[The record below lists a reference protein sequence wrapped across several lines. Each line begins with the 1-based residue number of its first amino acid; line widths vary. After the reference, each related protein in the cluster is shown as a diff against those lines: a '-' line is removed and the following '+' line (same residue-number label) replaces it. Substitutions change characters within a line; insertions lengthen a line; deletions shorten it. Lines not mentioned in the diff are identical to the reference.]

1 MKIALNF
8 PVTRQG
14 HVLKDNAPAV
24 ATDAKPSYHVTHNA
38 QLQIKPSNGATAV
51 RSLSPQTGFTVLQN
65 EGGWALIGS
74 EGRPLGYVATRD
86 LVPRAKVEQAKVEP
100 SVNTEPREAV
110 ATSNPVADSAIK
122 ALDEAIAANPN
133 DANLFLRRGQILVNR
148 GYLSF
153 AVRDFDETLRLRSK
167 DPEALNSRC
176 WARAILGEL
185 VNALRDCNEALTI
198 RPRYADA
205 LNSRGLV
212 NLKIGKPNNAI
223 ADYDQA
229 LRLNGAAS
237 SLYGRGLAKLLT
249 GNAVDGEWDI
259 IAAKALQSN
268 IADEFAK
275 LGVPAEYP

>member
-1 MKIALNF
+1 VN
-8 PVTRQG
+8 PVCGLRLRT
-14 HVLKDNAPAV
+14 AV
-24 ATDAKPSYHVTHNA
+24 AP
-38 QLQIKPSNGATAV
+38 L
-51 RSLSPQTGFTVLQN
+51 LGF
-65 EGGWALIGS
+65 
-74 EGRPLGYVATRD
+74 
-86 LVPRAKVEQAKVEP
+86 EP